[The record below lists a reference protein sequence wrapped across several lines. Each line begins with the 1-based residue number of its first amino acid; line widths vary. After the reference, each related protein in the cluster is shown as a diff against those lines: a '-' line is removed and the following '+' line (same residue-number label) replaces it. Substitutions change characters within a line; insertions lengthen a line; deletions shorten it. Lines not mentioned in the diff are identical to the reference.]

1 MITPIVSNFLYK
13 NRMWKKSAGKV
24 AYDGSEAV
32 VFNKIHK
39 ANEISI
45 PRLGGVIIWLS
56 AFIAI
61 SFLWILSY
69 FFPQTAYGQ
78 FDLINRGQTWIPL
91 VVLVIGGLVGA
102 FDDIL
107 EIRHSTGGL
116 SLKKRLALVAL
127 LGLAVGWWFY
137 TKLDVVTVNVGDI
150 QVYLGPLIILFVVIL
165 FAATY
170 AGGIIDG
177 IDGLAGGIF
186 TIIFASYAAIAY
198 TQDQYVL
205 AAFCG
210 ALVGGTLSFLWFNIP
225 PARFY
230 MSETGSMPLTLCL
243 VVVALLTDSIAGTE
257 GSGVLALPF
266 IAFLLYIT
274 VASVIIQLLTK
285 KFFGRKV
292 FHSAPLHH
300 HFEALEWPRYKVT
313 MRYWI
318 LGAACAITGIIVA
331 LSF

>member
-1 MITPIVSNFLYK
+1 
-13 NRMWKKSAGKV
+13 
-24 AYDGSEAV
+24 
-32 VFNKIHK
+32 
-39 ANEISI
+39 
-45 PRLGGVIIWLS
+45 
-56 AFIAI
+56 
-61 SFLWILSY
+61 
-69 FFPQTAYGQ
+69 
-78 FDLINRGQTWIPL
+78 
-91 VVLVIGGLVGA
+91 
-102 FDDIL
+102 
-107 EIRHSTGGL
+107 
-116 SLKKRLALVAL
+116 
-127 LGLAVGWWFY
+127 
-137 TKLDVVTVNVGDI
+137 
-150 QVYLGPLIILFVVIL
+150 
-165 FAATY
+165 
-170 AGGIIDG
+170 
-177 IDGLAGGIF
+177 
-186 TIIFASYAAIAY
+186 
-198 TQDQYVL
+198 
-205 AAFCG
+205 
-210 ALVGGTLSFLWFNIP
+210 
-225 PARFY
+225 